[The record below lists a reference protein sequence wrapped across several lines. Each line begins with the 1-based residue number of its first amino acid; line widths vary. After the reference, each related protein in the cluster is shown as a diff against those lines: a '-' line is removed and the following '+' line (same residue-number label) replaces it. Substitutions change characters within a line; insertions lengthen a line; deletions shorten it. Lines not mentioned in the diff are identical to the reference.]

1 MRLKRKLRKKPRKSR
16 RLRTPRTLASRPRK
30 QQGQLTSLRLTLLMR
45 NLLGLRLPKNSSNSS
60 HRLSCASLTTRS
72 SEFRNSSLKKVKNRR
87 KVRKLLLLQSSL
99 LKAKMLLLKSQ
110 RSLRKVRLF
119 TETE

>member
-1 MRLKRKLRKKPRKSR
+1 MRLKRKLRKKLRKSR
-16 RLRTPRTLASRPRK
+16 RSRRPRTLASRPRR

-45 NLLGLRLPKNSSNSS
+45 KLPGLRPLKNSNNSS
-60 HRLSCASLTTRS
+60 RRLSCASPTTKS
-72 SEFRNSSLKKVKNRR
+72 SEPRLSSLKKVKNKR
-87 KVRKLLLLQSSL
+87 KVRKPLLLLNSL
-99 LKAKMLLLKSQ
+99 LKAKMLLLRSQ